1 MAMKRVFALLF
12 YLALP
17 MPSWAVTLDCAMQSL
32 GGNSGY
38 LTERYIFQHNESSAK
53 AVVSDA
59 LILYFNKAPI
69 AAKVTE
75 DTQKKLVLTWD
86 VTLTN
91 STGQT
96 TRMLFR
102 AAYFKADKSVIVRAV
117 PSGYSDNFE
126 ARGKC
131 KSV

>member
-1 MAMKRVFALLF
+1 MASQAL
-12 YLALP
+12 
-17 MPSWAVTLDCAMQSL
+17 TLDCAMQSR
-32 GGNSGY
+32 GSNGGY
-38 LTERYIFQHNESSAK
+38 LTERYIFEHTESSAE

-59 LILYFNKAPI
+59 LILYFNKVPI

-75 DTQKKLVLTWD
+75 DSQNKLVMTWD

-91 STGQT
+91 NTGQT

-102 AAYFKADKSVIVRAV
+102 AAYFKADKSVLIRAV
-117 PSGYSDNFE
+117 PSGYIDIFE

-131 KSV
+131 KIV